1 MTETTHRPH
10 PKPRDY
16 WKIALLLAVIT
27 AAEVSVTY
35 LDALDGV
42 IAPLLIAM
50 AVAKFWLVVAFFMHL
65 RFEAPIYRN
74 LFLIGV
80 IATPILFGVVLFTFG
95 VLIG

>member
-1 MTETTHRPH
+1 MSESPHRPH
-10 PKPRDY
+10 PRPRDY
-16 WKIALLLAVIT
+16 WKIAVVLAVIT
-27 AAEVSVTY
+27 AAEVAVTY
-35 LDALDGV
+35 LDGLGAV
-42 IAPLLIAM
+42 VAPLLIAM